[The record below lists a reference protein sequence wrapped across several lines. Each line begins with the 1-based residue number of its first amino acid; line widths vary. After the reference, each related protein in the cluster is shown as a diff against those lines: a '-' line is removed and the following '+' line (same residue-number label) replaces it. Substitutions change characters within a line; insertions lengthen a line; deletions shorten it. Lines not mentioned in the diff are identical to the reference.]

1 MDAALWPWLPIAA
14 MGALHGLSPLTGW
27 GLATACSL
35 HANDRSM
42 PLRALL
48 PMACGHLAAVA
59 LTAAAAVWGLSL
71 SPYSLLAVAG
81 GLGGVVVLARV
92 HWPAAVWHRLRK
104 PAGPMGMAVWSFGVA
119 TVHGA
124 GLVLVPA
131 LAPLCGGDGAA
142 GDAAAGGGGL
152 STPCCW
158 RWPRWVFTSWP
169 CWPSPGPRPLRPAKL
184 CRPLSAGCSA
194 TGLAVAAL
202 SADQALAGRCRAQIL
217 LPSGSRRYARYSLP
231 PGPSRQPGGSSQVTP
246 PLATPAA

>member
-1 MDAALWPWLPIAA
+1 MDATLWSWLAIAA
-14 MGALHGLSPLTGW
+14 MGALHGLNPLTGW

-59 LTAAAAVWGLSL
+59 LAAAAAVWGLSL
-71 SPYSLLAVAG
+71 SPSALLAVAG
-81 GLGGVVVLARV
+81 GMAGVVVLTRA

-124 GLVLVPA
+124 GLALMPA

-142 GDAAAGGGGL
+142 GGAAPAGGGL
-152 STPCCW
+152 STPLLLALAALG
-158 RWPRWVFTSWP
+158 VHI
-169 CWPSPGPRPLRPAKL
+169 LAM
-184 CRPLSAGCSA
+184 
-194 TGLAVAAL
+194 LAVTGAMAA
-202 SADQALAGRCRAQIL
+202 AACQAVQATQRCLVRH
-217 LPSGSRRYARYSLP
+217 R
-231 PGPSRQPGGSSQVTP
+231 GGSGGPVR
-246 PLATPAA
+246 

>member
-1 MDAALWPWLPIAA
+1 MDAALWPWLAIAA
-14 MGALHGLSPLTGW
+14 MGALHGLNPLTGW

-71 SPYSLLAVAG
+71 SPSALLGVAG
-81 GLGGVVVLARV
+81 GLGGVVVLARA
-92 HWPAAVWHRLRK
+92 HWPAAVWHRMRK

-124 GLVLVPA
+124 GLALVPA

-142 GDAAAGGGGL
+142 GGVAPAGGGL
-152 STPCCW
+152 STPLLLALAALG
-158 RWPRWVFTSWP
+158 VHI
-169 CWPSPGPRPLRPAKL
+169 LAM
-184 CRPLSAGCSA
+184 
-194 TGLAVAAL
+194 LAVTGATAAT
-202 SADQALAGRCRAQIL
+202 ACQAVQAAQRWLQRHRAC
-217 LPSGSRRYARYSLP
+217 SG
-231 PGPSRQPGGSSQVTP
+231 GPVR
-246 PLATPAA
+246 